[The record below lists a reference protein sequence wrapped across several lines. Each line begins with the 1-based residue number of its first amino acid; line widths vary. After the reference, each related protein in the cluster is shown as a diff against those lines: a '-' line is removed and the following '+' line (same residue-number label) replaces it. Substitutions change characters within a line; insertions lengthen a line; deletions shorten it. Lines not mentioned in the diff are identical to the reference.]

1 MGERPQQMR
10 DHIEAT
16 RDELGRNIG
25 QLEDKVKRTFDWRS
39 QFAERPLV
47 SIGVAFGAGV
57 LISTLIPP
65 RSSASSA
72 PRSLSDG
79 PVAKKVSKEWENIK
93 GAIVGV
99 AATKFRSF
107 LGDAIPGFEE
117 HYHSAGRE
125 ESSAR

>member
-1 MGERPQQMR
+1 MGERPEQMR
-10 DHIEAT
+10 DHLEAT
-16 RDELGRNIG
+16 RYELGRNIG
-25 QLEDKVKRTFDWRS
+25 QLEDKVKRTFNWRS

-47 SIGVAFGAGV
+47 SVGVAFGAGV
-57 LISTLIPP
+57 LISSLIAP
-65 RSSASSA
+65 RSSAH
-72 PRSLSDG
+72 RSLSDG

-117 HYHSAGRE
+117 HYKSAGGQENPIR
-125 ESSAR
+125 